1 MATTK
6 NPFTNTLEQLK
17 KAADLIG
24 LDQNIYEIL
33 KVPYRTFQFAIP
45 VKMDD
50 QTWKVFEG
58 YRVQYNNDRGPYK
71 GGIRFHPQANLHEV
85 KALAAL
91 MTWKTAVANIP
102 FGGGKGGIKVDPK
115 QLSEGELERLSRGYI
130 NAVRDFIGP
139 NLDVPAPDV
148 NTNPKIMGWM
158 VDEYSKLVGHP
169 TPAVLTGKPLAL
181 GGSQGREAATGLG
194 GFYLLQEVAKK
205 LKLNPKNTKIVIQ
218 GLGNVGYHFARFAY
232 QAGYKIIAISD
243 SRGNIYDKRGKGLNP
258 KYVMDTKKKKGLTSG
273 CYCTGTVCD
282 CKNYEKV
289 SDKKLLELTCDI
301 LVPAALENQ
310 ITDANA
316 GKVKAKVVL
325 EMANGPITSE
335 ADEKLARRGILVVPD
350 ILANSGGV
358 TVSYFEWLQNISN
371 DYWTEEVVNKKLKQL
386 ITTAFNDVWEI
397 KEKLKTDL
405 RTAAYVLAIQRVAD
419 ALQAKGYK

>member
-1 MATTK
+1 MTANK

-24 LDQNIYEIL
+24 LDHNIYELL
-33 KVPYRTFQFAIP
+33 KVPHRTLQFAVP
-45 VKMDD
+45 VRMDD
-50 QTWKVFEG
+50 QSWRVFEG
-58 YRVQYNNDRGPYK
+58 YRVQYSNDRGPYK
-71 GGIRFHPQANLHEV
+71 GGIRFHPQASLSEV

-102 FGGGKGGIKVDPK
+102 FGGGKGGVKVDPK
-115 QLSEGELERLSRGYI
+115 MLSEGELERLSRSYI

-139 NLDVPAPDV
+139 DRDVPAPDV

-158 VDEYSKLVGHP
+158 VDEYSKLVGKP
-169 TPAVLTGKPLAL
+169 TPAVLTGKPIAL

-194 GFYLLQEVAKK
+194 GFYLLQEVTKK
-205 LKLNPKNTKIVIQ
+205 LGLNPSKTKVVIQ
-218 GLGNVGYHFARFAY
+218 GLGNVGYHFARFVH
-232 QAGYKIIAISD
+232 QAGYKIVAMSD
-243 SRGNIYDKRGKGLNP
+243 SQGNIYDKRGKGLDP
-258 KYVMDTKKKKGLTSG
+258 EHVMNTKKAKGLTGG
-273 CYCTGTVCD
+273 CYCVGTVCD

-289 SDKKLLELTCDI
+289 SDKKLLELPCDI

-310 ITDANA
+310 ITATNA
-316 GKVKAKVVL
+316 GRIKAKVVL
-325 EMANGPITSE
+325 EMANGPVTSE
-335 ADEKLARRGILVVPD
+335 ADVKLAKRGITLIPD

-371 DYWTEEVVNKKLKQL
+371 DYWTEETVNKKLKQL
-386 ITTAFNDVWEI
+386 ITDAFNDIWDI
-397 KEKLKTDL
+397 KEKYKTDL
-405 RTAAYVLAIQRVAD
+405 RIAAYVLAIQRVAG

>member
-1 MATTK
+1 MTTNK

-17 KAADLIG
+17 RAADLIG
-24 LDQNIYEIL
+24 LDKSVYEML
-33 KVPYRTFQFAIP
+33 KVPRRTFQFAVP

-50 QTWKVFEG
+50 NSWKVFEG

-71 GGIRFHPQANLHEV
+71 GGIRFHPQANLSEV

-115 QLSEGELERLSRGYI
+115 QLSEGELERLSRSYI
-130 NAVRDFIGP
+130 DSLRDLIGP
-139 NLDVPAPDV
+139 YQDVPAPDV

-158 VDEYSKLVGHP
+158 VDEYSKLTGKP
-169 TPAVLTGKPLAL
+169 TPAVLTGKPIAL

-194 GFYLLQEVAKK
+194 GFYLLQEIAKK
-205 LKLNPKNTKIVIQ
+205 LKLNPKNIRVVIQ
-218 GLGNVGYHFARFAY
+218 GLGNVGYHFARFVH
-232 QAGYKIIAISD
+232 QAGYKIVAISD
-243 SRGNIYDKRGKGLNP
+243 SRGNIYDKRGKGLDP
-258 KYVMDTKKKKGLTSG
+258 EHVMATKKAKGLTGG
-273 CYCTGTVCD
+273 CYCVGTVCD

-289 SDKKLLELTCDI
+289 SDKKLLELPCDI

-310 ITDANA
+310 ITEENA
-316 GKVKAKVVL
+316 GRIKAKVII
-325 EMANGPITSE
+325 EMANGPVTSE
-335 ADEKLARRGILVVPD
+335 ADTKLIKKGVVLVPD

-371 DYWTEEVVNKKLKQL
+371 EYWTEEMVNKKLKQF
-386 ITTAFNDVWEI
+386 ITVAFDDIWKL
-397 KEKLKTDL
+397 KEKYNTDL
-405 RTAAYVLAIQRVAD
+405 RAAAYILAIQRVAD
-419 ALQAKGYK
+419 AMQAKGYK